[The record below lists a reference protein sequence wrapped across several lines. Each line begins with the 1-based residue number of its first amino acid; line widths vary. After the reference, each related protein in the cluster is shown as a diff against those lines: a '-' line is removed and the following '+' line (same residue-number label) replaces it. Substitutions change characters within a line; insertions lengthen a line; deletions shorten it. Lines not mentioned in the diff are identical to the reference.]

1 MLSALKSSRKVKPY
15 YANGDHCL
23 FADIVADLTP
33 FQMLRPIDLYDNIT
47 VGHWAIKVGVDVAHN
62 TINVGRITA
71 FAAKCEAHWIEKA
84 NFAERFM
91 TASQK
96 KGILNVM
103 QGMPKH

>member
-1 MLSALKSSRKVKPY
+1 MTASKSSRKVVPY

-23 FADIVADLTP
+23 YSDIVADLTP
-33 FQMLRPIDLYDNIT
+33 FQMLRPLDRYENIT
-47 VGHWAIKVGVDVAHN
+47 LGHWAIKTGVDVAHN

-103 QGMPKH
+103 QDLSKH